1 MSGFFEGAPGH
12 ANVTRGRGG
21 VVGAVPPATWRTRGG
36 AAPQAEVAG
45 TAKGATGSRA
55 VASASSSSAASA
67 QDMVPSR
74 MPLMM
79 GSASLKGEMVLKRQS
94 RLRPPRRQ
102 SLMPLEPSPKL
113 SAGLTWIM
121 EVMEYAV

>member
-1 MSGFFEGAPGH
+1 MRGFLNAGRAGAPGQ

-21 VVGAVPPATWRTRGG
+21 VVGA
-36 AAPQAEVAG
+36 AAQAEVAG
-45 TAKGATGSRA
+45 GVKRATDSRA
-55 VASASSSSAASA
+55 GASASSSSAASA

-74 MPLMM
+74 MPLIM
-79 GSASLKGEMVLKRQS
+79 GSASLKGDMVLKRQS

-113 SAGLTWIM
+113 SAGAFWIM